1 MNDLVQQRIDALE
14 ERYSFDGSTQIN
26 QEELTREEL
35 INGLRDD
42 LSQEERDKIDY
53 KVLKVYKS
61 LALVAN
67 EIKGTTFA
75 TRLNSVSNA
84 VGPLVVD
91 NLILERKFDTFSQNM
106 YIRRGDR
113 IEELSLGEIFRMH
126 PILGSFSDGVFIAKD
141 ILKDMPA
148 NSQNFR
154 NILSVMMDENLGYD
168 AIGKI
173 IYNDRKLLG
182 MLSDFYQSYML
193 VASGFADESQLAY
206 YVSQF
211 PSEVIKS
218 DLKEKYKGNP
228 FVDSIKY
235 DTTKLPDGRLIPV
248 LKIDITGLD
257 TSQKEVLSSGWT
269 DLYKQDPEIA
279 TKLFLYNFFRTG
291 IGFSPKTFTS
301 LTSTYIKSR
310 LENNGVKYTSIFD
323 GSVEINPMVVL
334 KQFILNNLD
343 NNKLCQ
349 KIELEKGELFQD
361 GTVIYIT
368 GPKRIAEVGNKP
380 FIKVTT

>member
-1 MNDLVQQRIDALE
+1 M
-14 ERYSFDGSTQIN
+14 
-26 QEELTREEL
+26 
-35 INGLRDD
+35 
-42 LSQEERDKIDY
+42 
-53 KVLKVYKS
+53 
-61 LALVAN
+61 
-67 EIKGTTFA
+67 
-75 TRLNSVSNA
+75 
-84 VGPLVVD
+84 
-91 NLILERKFDTFSQNM
+91 
-106 YIRRGDR
+106 
-113 IEELSLGEIFRMH
+113 
-126 PILGSFSDGVFIAKD
+126 
-141 ILKDMPA
+141 
-148 NSQNFR
+148 
-154 NILSVMMDENLGYD
+154 
-168 AIGKI
+168 
-173 IYNDRKLLG
+173 
-182 MLSDFYQSYML
+182 
-193 VASGFADESQLAY
+193 
-206 YVSQF
+206 
-211 PSEVIKS
+211 IKS

-228 FVDSIKY
+228 FVDSMKY

-349 KIELEKGELFQD
+349 KIELEKGELFQE

-380 FIKVTT
+380 FIKVTTQNGTRYYEKIDEDDN

>member
-1 MNDLVQQRIDALE
+1 M
-14 ERYSFDGSTQIN
+14 
-26 QEELTREEL
+26 
-35 INGLRDD
+35 
-42 LSQEERDKIDY
+42 
-53 KVLKVYKS
+53 
-61 LALVAN
+61 ALVAN

-106 YIRRGDR
+106 YIRRDDR

-206 YVSQF
+206 YVSKF

-228 FVDSIKY
+228 FIDSMKY

-380 FIKVTT
+380 FIKVTTQNGTRYYEKIDEDDN